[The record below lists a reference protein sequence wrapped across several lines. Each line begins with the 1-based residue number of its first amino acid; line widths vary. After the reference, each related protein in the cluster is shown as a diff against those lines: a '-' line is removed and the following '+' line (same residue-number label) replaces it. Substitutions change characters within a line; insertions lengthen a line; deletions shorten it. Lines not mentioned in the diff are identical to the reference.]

1 MTTPTPYDQHASGL
15 VLPREK
21 PKPRHTFMFECYRFQ
36 DVPKFLKLLDDT
48 PGAAFISASHL
59 VAVAFGCESGYVVVY
74 VHTEEL
80 AMEAL
85 T

>member
-1 MTTPTPYDQHASGL
+1 MSPYDQHASGL

-21 PKPRHTFMFECYRFQ
+21 PKRPPQRSTFMFECYRFQ
-36 DVPKFLKLLDDT
+36 DVPKFLKLLDGT
-48 PGAAFISASHL
+48 PGAKFISASHL
-59 VAVAFGCESGYVVVY
+59 VAGSFGCESGYVVVY

-80 AMEAL
+80 AMEVL